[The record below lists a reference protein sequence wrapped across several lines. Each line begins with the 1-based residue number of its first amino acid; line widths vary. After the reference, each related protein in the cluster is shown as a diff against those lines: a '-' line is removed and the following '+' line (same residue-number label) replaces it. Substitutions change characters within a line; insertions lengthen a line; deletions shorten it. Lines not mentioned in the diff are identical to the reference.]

1 MTLEVTD
8 TRGRLRGRYRAIGV
22 LAEATR
28 EALLVAAVFLLYRMV
43 RALVRGEEIG
53 AVHHAVLV
61 RRWETMLH
69 LPSEAAVQQLVSSE
83 TVLHAL
89 NVYYCSVHFPLT
101 IAFLLWGFWM
111 RPRSEYTWARNLLVL
126 VTGAALVGHVAFPL
140 APPRL
145 FPQWGFTDTMA
156 TIGPSAYDGASGG
169 MANQIAAMPS
179 LHVGWA
185 LVIAYVVWRT
195 GPRWLAALA
204 TLHVVLTVAV
214 VVVTANHWWLDG
226 VVAGLLVLLAAQ
238 ALRPWAPPRRSQRER
253 SDQREPRA
261 AAVVAALSPRR
272 RPR

>member
-8 TRGRLRGRYRAIGV
+8 VRGRLRGRYRLFGV

-28 EALLVAAVFLLYRMV
+28 EALLVAAVFMLYRMV
-43 RALVRGEEIG
+43 RSLVRGEEVG

-69 LPSEAAVQQLVSSE
+69 LPSEASLQQAVSSE
-83 TVLHAL
+83 TVLHAM
-89 NVYYCSVHFPLT
+89 NVYYCSVHFPVT

-111 RPRSEYTWARNLLVL
+111 RPRVEYTWARNLLVL

-169 MANQIAAMPS
+169 LANQIAAMPS

-195 GPRWLAALA
+195 GPRWLAVLA
-204 TLHVVLTVAV
+204 TLHVVVTVAV

-226 VVAGLLVLLAAQ
+226 IVAGLLVLLVAQ
-238 ALRPWAPPRRSQRER
+238 VLRPWAPPKRSERRKAEAGAPAGGRG
-253 SDQREPRA
+253 
-261 AAVVAALSPRR
+261 
-272 RPR
+272 